1 MNNLTAWMKSTRS
14 IAVILTFALLFIS
27 LNKGILTGDNIMAI
41 ATGVILGYF
50 GRRDTESERQPENK
64 GQ

>member
-14 IAVILTFALLFIS
+14 IAVILTFVLLFIS

-50 GRRDTESERQPENK
+50 GRRDSESERNQQQ